1 MEGQMAKD
9 LVCHIKCTEINGGPF
24 KGYMY
29 IRDIVL

>member
-24 KGYMY
+24 KGY